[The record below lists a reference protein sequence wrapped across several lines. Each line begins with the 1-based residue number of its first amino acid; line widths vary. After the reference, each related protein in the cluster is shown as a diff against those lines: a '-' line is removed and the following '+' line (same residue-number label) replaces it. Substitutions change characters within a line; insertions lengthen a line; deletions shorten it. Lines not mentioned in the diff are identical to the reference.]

1 MSDRDR
7 LADLLITHRCYYH
20 PGSGHY
26 QCRGCEWEG
35 YEPTE
40 HIADAL
46 IIAGVTMPAPEQG
59 RCTNCDGR
67 RCMDCCSRVIHDK
80 CVHDCPDCEPLDPAP
95 ALVMELERRVSA
107 EEIIAVLGAHV
118 YSDRGPFTDHPH
130 RFSVCTRAAEDLT
143 TRYRV
148 LRIGG
153 TDV

>member
-1 MSDRDR
+1 MKIPMSDRDR

-59 RCTNCDGR
+59 RCAGKVQFGSQIVQCAWHDGHEGLCR
-67 RCMDCCSRVIHDK
+67 
-80 CVHDCPDCEPLDPAP
+80 
-95 ALVMELERRVSA
+95 
-107 EEIIAVLGAHV
+107 
-118 YSDRGPFTDHPH
+118 
-130 RFSVCTRAAEDLT
+130 
-143 TRYRV
+143 
-148 LRIGG
+148 
-153 TDV
+153 